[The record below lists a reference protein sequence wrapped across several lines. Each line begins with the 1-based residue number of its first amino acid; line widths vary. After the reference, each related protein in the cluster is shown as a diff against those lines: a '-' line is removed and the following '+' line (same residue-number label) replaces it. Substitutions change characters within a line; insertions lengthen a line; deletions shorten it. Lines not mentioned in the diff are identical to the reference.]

1 MLEQDTNLKNRSY
14 SYALTIVEF
23 TDSLDWKTLS
33 LQVIAKQLMRCGTS
47 IGANVREAQA
57 ASSTKDFI
65 NFYYYALKSANE
77 TSFWLNLLLDSK
89 KVTRE
94 KVEPLIKESDEL
106 SRMIAAAIITLK
118 SKIQA

>member
-1 MLEQDTNLKNRSY
+1 MPEQDTNLKNRSY
-14 SYALTIVEF
+14 SYALKIITF

-47 IGANVREAQA
+47 IGANIREAQS

-65 NFYYYALKSANE
+65 NFYYALKSANE

-89 KVTRE
+89 KVNRE
-94 KVEPLIKESDEL
+94 KVEP
-106 SRMIAAAIITLK
+106 II
-118 SKIQA
+118 